1 MIAIRK
7 IRKKTEKI
15 RKTITI
21 ARTKIKRS
29 PKKSSRRIREKCW
42 KKFCHW
48 PSIRILALFFV
59 F

>member
-29 PKKSSRRIREKCW
+29 PKKSSRRIRKKCW
-42 KKFCHW
+42 KKFCH
-48 PSIRILALFFV
+48 
-59 F
+59 